1 MAWEIEGTDQF
12 QEWFQSLPDDIQ
24 GDVEAIVNLLEE
36 QGPGLS
42 RPHADHIRDSR
53 HSNMRELRV
62 QSGGEPFRIFY
73 AFDPRRNAIL
83 LIGGNKGGNNRFYA
97 QYIPVADDL
106 YDVYLHELRE
116 EGLIE

>member
-12 QEWFQSLPDDIQ
+12 REWLRSLPDDIQ
-24 GDVEAIVNLLEE
+24 DDVEATIDLLEE

-83 LIGGNKGGNNRFYA
+83 LVGGNKRGNNRFYA
-97 QYIPVADDL
+97 QYIPVADGL